1 MWSGL
6 QILELK
12 YKEYNVTVCEMFRE
26 IKDEIIKDE
35 SQVWPSG
42 AEEEPNGTSRNEK
55 YTH

>member
-6 QILELK
+6 QILEWK